1 MGGDA
6 AELLLAAPFAR
17 SRQRHHPRQCAL
29 ADRRLDQPARRL
41 ASARLA
47 RRYSLA
53 PHCLLAQPG
62 AVRIAGCRCALLPPL
77 PAQPVAAGA
86 LPAPLTETIAR
97 RAAAAAGV
105 DRAQLCDAVHAGAV
119 RQPARQCAPPDRGT
133 APPDP
138 ARRRTYQPQSRRV
151 DRTAG
156 GPATAA
162 PVVLRAPPATAAG
175 AQQRHR
181 PHDADAAFLP
191 PCLL

>member
-17 SRQRHHPRQCAL
+17 RRQRHHPGQSAL

-62 AVRIAGCRCALLPPL
+62 AVRIARCRRALLPPL

-86 LPAPLTETIAR
+86 LSAPLTETVAR
-97 RAAAAAGV
+97 RAGG
-105 DRAQLCDAVHAGAV
+105 GA
-119 RQPARQCAPPDRGT
+119 RC
-133 APPDP
+133 
-138 ARRRTYQPQSRRV
+138 ARRGLAERL
-151 DRTAG
+151 D
-156 GPATAA
+156 
-162 PVVLRAPPATAAG
+162 
-175 AQQRHR
+175 
-181 PHDADAAFLP
+181 
-191 PCLL
+191 